1 MSPAGPV
8 TRAGPPPAVPGYS
21 FRPHAAA
28 TGSNSGA
35 GNDSAGQGDAVG

>member
-1 MSPAGPV
+1 MSPGPA
-8 TRAGPPPAVPGYS
+8 TRGPPVPGYN